1 MTQHLPKSRYLLQ
14 LAARLDSWSERRD
27 SGGDRWRAEQQVER
41 PEAAVGA
48 DSAVADA
55 ATDDA
60 TCLVVSQIN

>member
-1 MTQHLPKSRYLLQ
+1 M
-14 LAARLDSWSERRD
+14 
-27 SGGDRWRAEQQVER
+27 ER